1 MQKGNEKTPEKRY
14 YWLKLQ
20 DGFFTSKRI
29 KKLRNMAGG
38 DTYTIIYLKMQLLAM
53 KTDGVLTWTGL
64 EDSFAD
70 ELALDLDEKPDDVE
84 VTLMYLLKTG
94 LAETSDNINYFL
106 PYAVEN
112 TGSETSAAKRMRDM
126 RTRNN
131 LAVDRNNVTHMLRDS
146 YVEKEI
152 EIESDTEDV
161 SMLGSIDPAAD
172 YLQMAMDA
180 WNGLGLNQVKSISE
194 GTQRYQMLMKRIRD
208 YGIEEVVRTIESVK
222 DSSFLMG
229 KEKQWKATFDWVI
242 CPNNFIK
249 VRDGNYLD
257 APKKVY
263 SEEETPYK
271 AARKLSRE
279 IRKRLPNIPEHDEA
293 TIQRWAS
300 ELEACCEEYNS
311 SFDDMAEVMKL
322 SQTDPF
328 WRDIILDASA
338 LRRNYLKILSKVSG
352 GEQT

>member
-1 MQKGNEKTPEKRY
+1 MNHAFDVEHAKEYGIVEAILLNNFSFWISKNRANGDNYFDGRYWTYNSMAAFCELFPYMSAKTIRNALQHLIDAGILQKGNFNENPLDRTLWY
-14 YWLKLQ
+14 A
-20 DGFFTSKRI
+20 FTDF
-29 KKLRNMAGG
+29 G
-38 DTYTIIYLKMQLLAM
+38 DCLIRANAFAQKGKSTLYN
-53 KTDGVLTWTGL
+53 KTDINLQIRDKL
-64 EDSFAD
+64 ISEDISSSA
-70 ELALDLDEKPDDVE
+70 
-84 VTLMYLLKTG
+84 
-94 LAETSDNINYFL
+94 SDFERVI
-106 PYAVEN
+106 
-112 TGSETSAAKRMRDM
+112 S
-126 RTRNN
+126 
-131 LAVDRNNVTHMLRDS
+131 
-146 YVEKEI
+146 
-152 EIESDTEDV
+152 
-161 SMLGSIDPAAD
+161 
-172 YLQMAMDA
+172 A

-208 YGIEEVVRTIESVK
+208 YGIEEVLRTIESVK

-300 ELEACCEEYNS
+300 ELEECCKEYNS

-322 SQTDPF
+322 SQEDPF
-328 WRDIILDASA
+328 WRDIILDAPA